1 MINKYNQ
8 LFKELKEFIV
18 ANSNYDTKVVKNY
31 TSTSAYFPIISCSLS
46 NYTDT
51 DFCTIDM
58 IEKHQEMYLTID
70 IYTKNKTTGN
80 LSASEIIAS
89 QEINDELT
97 ELVIEFLS
105 SKNMKITLCRLTPN
119 ADTSITRRTIQCQ
132 SLVSLAR
139 GNIIRRWKYV

>member
-18 ANSNYDTKVVKNY
+18 ANSNYNAKVVKNY

-46 NYTDT
+46 NYNDT

-58 IEKHQEMYLTID
+58 VENHQEMYLTID
-70 IYTKNKTTGN
+70 IFTKDKTIGN
-80 LSASEIIAS
+80 LSANETFAS

-97 ELVIEFLS
+97 KLVNDFFN
-105 SKNMKITLCRLTPN
+105 SKKMKMTLCRLTPN
-119 ADTSITRRTIQCQ
+119 ADTSITRRTIQYQ
-132 SLVSLAR
+132 GLVSLSR
-139 GNIIRRWKYV
+139 GNIIRR